1 MNKKALKKAYAV
13 PGTKANKGQT
23 TGVYFDKEKFAKILK
38 KHGGTQQSFAQEIGR
53 SNTWVYN
60 CMQRGTMAKVDAL
73 ALQQMFKVN
82 LIIDRPYDDIVAE
95 EKAKKESE
103 EKAKALLK
111 NKKAP
116 INCAIKMVA
125 EEKANEEGY
134 LIISK
139 LNELNHNIL
148 RMGALQ
154 AEILKELKDIGKELK

>member
-1 MNKKALKKAYAV
+1 MNKKALKEAYAA

-23 TGVYFDKEKFAKILK
+23 TGVYFDKAKFAKILK

-95 EKAKKESE
+95 EKAKKEAE
-103 EKAKALLK
+103 EKAKT
-111 NKKAP
+111 P
-116 INCAIKMVA
+116 IKCTIKTVPGS
-125 EEKANEEGY
+125 KTNEAGY
-134 LIISK
+134 LLINK
-139 LNELNHNIL
+139 LDELNHNIQM
-148 RMGALQ
+148 MGALQ